1 MAIAPRLKWFLD
13 ARGVPYEVLQHPP
26 SHSSHETARS
36 ARVAPRQLAKPVLLE
51 DSLGYVLAVV
61 PASHRID
68 LRRLG
73 TQLHREL
80 ELASESEV
88 AALFPDCDRGA
99 MPPVGSAY
107 RLATVYDD
115 ALAELEE
122 VWFEAG
128 DHQDVVH
135 MKASTFLALLA
146 GSLHGRFSRED

>member
-13 ARGVPYEVLQHPP
+13 NRGVPYELLHHAP
-26 SHSSHETARS
+26 SHSSQETASS
-36 ARVAPRQLAKPVLLE
+36 ARVAARKLAKPVLLE
-51 DSLGYVLAVV
+51 DQLGYVLAVV
-61 PASHRID
+61 PASHRVD

-80 ELASESEV
+80 ELASEHEV

-107 RLATVYDD
+107 RIPTVYDD
-115 ALAELEE
+115 ALAELDE

-128 DHQDVVH
+128 DHEDVVH
-135 MKASTFLALLA
+135 MKTSTFLALLA
-146 GSLHGRFSRED
+146 GCLHGRFSRES